1 MIVVF
6 DVGYFV
12 LVVAVV
18 VVDAERGVV
27 VDVEVV
33 DNNDDADLIR
43 LIYC

>member
-18 VVDAERGVV
+18 DAERGVV
-27 VDVEVV
+27 VEVV

-43 LIYC
+43 LIYCYYC